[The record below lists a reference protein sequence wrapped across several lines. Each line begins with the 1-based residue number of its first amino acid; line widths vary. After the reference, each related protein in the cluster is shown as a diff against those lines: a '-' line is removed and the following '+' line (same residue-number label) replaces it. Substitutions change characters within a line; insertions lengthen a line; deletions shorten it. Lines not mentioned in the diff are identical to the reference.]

1 MDREELLDGLT
12 QDVLAYVMRGT
23 FPESYFANQIKP
35 DELDQRFSDYE
46 MLVRLHFI
54 LRPEVVDFVERLP
67 KHLRELETKTE
78 NVSET
83 VRGSVDGRI
92 RWNRTYRERYARNP
106 QDTALFV
113 QENRS
118 ENYDTDENVVL
129 KQLLSIIYNTL
140 NECNEY
146 LRSDYEWVTERWKE
160 NLELVDQ
167 MTDIF
172 ERNVHVTR
180 IREPATY
187 EPTDRML
194 DRATNSRKTLYREA
208 ASLLGKYRASARG
221 EPSAVR
227 DLLETT
233 AITPDDTETLLE
245 LFVLFKY
252 ISTIEQLQGGDM
264 QVRTLETD
272 RQEVARMATSDG
284 TEIVL
289 YHDNSASDR
298 DLSFDSVPDKER
310 EDLSRHEIVQRKSIE
325 TAQSYFKDSRLRSH
339 TGRPDVIVLEISRE
353 ESMEYLITEIK
364 NSRRQETVRQG
375 IKETLEYLVFLQQ
388 NSEFVFGAESD
399 FHGSGWNGVLVVQDI
414 RETETKDFGEQ
425 GEQPIRILQAS
436 EVEHRIE
443 EILKK
448 VL

>member
-12 QDVLAYVMRGT
+12 QDVLAYVMRGS
-23 FPESYFANQIKP
+23 FPEHHFADQIKP
-35 DELDQRFSDYE
+35 DGLDQRFSDYE

-67 KHLRELETKTE
+67 KHLRDLETKTE

-92 RWNRTYRERYARNP
+92 RWNETYRERYARNP
-106 QDTALFV
+106 RDTALFV

-118 ENYDTDENVVL
+118 ENYDTDENIVL
-129 KQLLSIIYNTL
+129 KRLLSIVYDTL
-140 NECNEY
+140 TECNEY
-146 LRSDYEWVTERWKE
+146 LRGDYEWVTERWKE
-160 NLELVDQ
+160 NLELVDL
-167 MTDIF
+167 MTEIF

-180 IREPATY
+180 IREPASY

-194 DRATNSRKTLYREA
+194 DRAGDSRSTLYREA
-208 ASLLGKYRASARG
+208 ARLLTEYRASARG
-221 EPSAVR
+221 DPSAVR

-252 ISTIEQLQGGDM
+252 ISALDRLQDGDM
-264 QVRTLETD
+264 EVRTLQTD
-272 RQEVARMATSDG
+272 RQEVARMGTPDG
-284 TEIVL
+284 TEIIL

-298 DLSFDSVPDKER
+298 SLSFDSMPDEER
-310 EDLSRHEIVQRKSIE
+310 EDLSRHEMVQRKSIE
-325 TAQSYFKDSRLRSH
+325 TAQSYFEESQFRSH
-339 TGRPDVIVLEISRE
+339 TGRPDVIVLEINRE
-353 ESMEYLITEIK
+353 ESKEYLITEVK

-388 NSEFVFGAESD
+388 NSEFVFGAETN
-399 FHGSGWNGVLVVQDI
+399 FLGSGWNGVLVVQDI
-414 RETETKDFGEQ
+414 RGTETRDFNEQ
-425 GEQPIRILQAS
+425 NEQPIRILQAS
-436 EVEHRIE
+436 EVEERVSE
-443 EILKK
+443 
-448 VL
+448 VLREVL